1 MLVGMALV
9 GILSRVLRINALVQ
23 HAYLA
28 CLCNKQD
35 CYKCIAREKPRSQIS
50 VKYYRSRA
58 TNLVILI
65 TFA

>member
-35 CYKCIAREKPRSQIS
+35 CYKCTAHEKPRSQIS
-50 VKYYRSRA
+50 VK
-58 TNLVILI
+58 N
-65 TFA
+65 